1 MNYIIGDIGNTSTR
15 ICLLNKSKILKSIV
29 IDTNKIFLKGYI
41 KKIINELSKENLKKE
56 LLFSCVVPLALKEVK
71 KILKQTNFKVLEI
84 SNKFWL

>member
-41 KKIINELSKENLKKE
+41 KKIINKLNKENLKKE

-84 SNKFWL
+84 KSLI